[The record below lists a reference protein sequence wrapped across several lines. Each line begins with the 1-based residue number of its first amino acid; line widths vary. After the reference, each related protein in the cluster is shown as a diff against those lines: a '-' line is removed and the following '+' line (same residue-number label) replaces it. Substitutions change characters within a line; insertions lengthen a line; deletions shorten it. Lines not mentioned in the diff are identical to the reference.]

1 MKQYHKIQTVF
12 HRSPESNYKE
22 LMEGAWA
29 LPEFEMLQNIEWV
42 WTEKID
48 GTNIRIK
55 LDGYRVSFGG
65 KSDDAQIPAFLL
77 NVLAQTFTVE
87 KMAVCFGDTAD
98 VCLYGEGYGAKIQKG
113 GNYIPDGV
121 NFILFDCKVG
131 NLWLSRENVA
141 DIAKKLD
148 IKIVPVIGTGS
159 LKDAVDFVKKGYVST
174 IAANKEYV
182 AEGLIM
188 KPRVDLLTRNGER
201 VVAKI
206 KHRDFKR

>member
-1 MKQYHKIQTVF
+1 
-12 HRSPESNYKE
+12 
-22 LMEGAWA
+22 
-29 LPEFEMLQNIEWV
+29 
-42 WTEKID
+42 
-48 GTNIRIK
+48 
-55 LDGYRVSFGG
+55 
-65 KSDDAQIPAFLL
+65 
-77 NVLAQTFTVE
+77 
-87 KMAVCFGDTAD
+87 
-98 VCLYGEGYGAKIQKG
+98 
-113 GNYIPDGV
+113 
-121 NFILFDCKVG
+121 LFDCKVG

-148 IKIVPVIGTGS
+148 IKIVPIIGTGS

-174 IAANKEYV
+174 IATNKEYV

>member
-22 LMEGAWA
+22 LMEGVWA

-55 LDGYRVSFGG
+55 WDGSNVSFGG
-65 KSDDAQIPAFLL
+65 KSDDAQTPVFLL
-77 NVLAQTFTVE
+77 NVLAQTFTTE
-87 KMAVCFGDTAD
+87 KMAACFGDTAD

-141 DIAKKLD
+141 DIARKLE
-148 IKIVPVIGTGS
+148 ISIVPIMGVGT
-159 LKDAVDFVKKGYVST
+159 LMEAVNFVKKGYTST
-174 IAANKEYV
+174 IAANKEYI

-188 KPRVDLLTRNGER
+188 KPKVDLLTRNGER

-206 KHRDFKR
+206 KHRDFKK